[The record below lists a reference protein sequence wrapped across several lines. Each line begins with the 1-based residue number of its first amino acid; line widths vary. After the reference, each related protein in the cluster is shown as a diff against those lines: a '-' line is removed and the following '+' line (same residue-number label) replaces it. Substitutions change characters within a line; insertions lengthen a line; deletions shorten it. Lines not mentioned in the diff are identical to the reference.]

1 MKAGGSPRGDGL
13 TFRRSLID
21 ILPRRP
27 MRDRAMSEFLLPV
40 LYLRQFAEQ
49 LRAMG
54 KAPEDWL
61 GPCGL
66 SLAQLDDAAF
76 QPGYA
81 LFGQLVERAQELS
94 AEPALGLLIGE
105 RLVVSSHGILGFAA
119 LQSGSLRQAL
129 EVLERYLA
137 LRTTL
142 VSLRH
147 VRDEAAQ
154 EEHIQLVARYPLGA
168 IERTILE
175 AVALAIN
182 NLLAAATQGN
192 VRPSRVCFGFAEP
205 AYAKL
210 ARQMFDCPL
219 AYAQPWTGFS
229 FASAALNLPLRM
241 ADPEAFREAELIC
254 QRELRKLGENDSL
267 SARVRRLMLEKQHGF
282 PSLVMT
288 ARLLCM
294 TPRTLHRH
302 LLTEGSSFK
311 QILEEVRHGLALE
324 HLRGG
329 RLTVEEIAYS
339 LGYSDLANFRRAF
352 KRWEGMAPSA
362 YRERLQAG

>member
-1 MKAGGSPRGDGL
+1 
-13 TFRRSLID
+13 
-21 ILPRRP
+21 
-27 MRDRAMSEFLLPV
+27 MSEFLLPV

-61 GPCGL
+61 NPCGL
-66 SLAQLDDAAF
+66 ALAQLDEPGF
-76 QPGYA
+76 QPSFA
-81 LFGQLVERAQELS
+81 LFGQLVERAQALS

-154 EEHIQLVARYPLGA
+154 QEHIQLVARYPLGA

-175 AVALAIN
+175 AVTLAIK
-182 NLLAAATQGN
+182 NLLDAATLGS
-192 VRPSRVCFGFAEP
+192 VRPARIGFAFAEP
-205 AYAKL
+205 GYAKL
-210 ARQMFDCPL
+210 AREMFDCPL

-229 FASAALNLPLRM
+229 FASAALDLPLRM

-254 QRELRKLGENDSL
+254 QRELRKLDDNGSL

-282 PSLVMT
+282 PSLTVT
-288 ARLLCM
+288 ARLLHM

-302 LLTEGSSFK
+302 LLAEGSSFK
-311 QILEEVRHGLALE
+311 QLLEEVRHGLALQ

-339 LGYSDLANFRRAF
+339 LGYTDLANFRRAF
-352 KRWEGMAPSA
+352 RRWEGMAPSV
-362 YRERLQAG
+362 YRERLSAG